1 MDIKA
6 VMEKTLSGWKDVVQH
21 LEEVAR
27 KIKYQEDINAYFK
40 EMNDLEKTVIEK
52 DGLLKNYASSVSQPS
67 AVVKDLC
74 QVSLVKLANFD

>member
-1 MDIKA
+1 MDIKT

-21 LEEVAR
+21 LEEVTR

-52 DGLLKNYASSVSQPS
+52 DGLLKNYTSSASQPS
-67 AVVKDLC
+67 AVLKDLC
-74 QVSLVKLANFD
+74 QVSLAKLGNFD